1 MAPEVLERKPYGK
14 SADFWSLGVLA
25 YDMLVGVPPFFVA
38 SDEDGANVDNHILC
52 RKQKRRRHH
61 RGRENKPEPGTNRY
75 QETICK

>member
-38 SDEDGANVDNHILC
+38 SDEDGYASQDNHVLV
-52 RKQKRRRHH
+52 RKHKRRRHH
-61 RGRENKPEPGTNRY
+61 RGRDNQPEYGTNRY
-75 QETICK
+75 L

>member
-1 MAPEVLERKPYGK
+1 MFQVYMAPEVLERKPYGK

-38 SDEDGANVDNHILC
+38 SDDDRPNVDNHILC

-61 RGRENKPEPGTNRY
+61 RGRENQPEPGTNRY
-75 QETICK
+75 